1 MSEILELVFSA
12 SFGFS
17 VLRLTT
23 PILLAALASVI
34 SERAGV
40 GNITMEGTMLI
51 SAFTG
56 VVVSAYTGSAW
67 LGFAAGIAAGA
78 ISGYLLAYI
87 IFKLQVNDIL
97 AGIAINLLGSGG
109 TVFFLFALTGV
120 RGISTSLSSK
130 VMPSVDI
137 PFIKDIPV
145 LGEIL
150 SGHNIVTYMSFVMVI
165 LVWFILFRTP
175 LGLRIRSV
183 GENPDAAKS
192 VGVNVYRTKSI
203 ALTIAGVLS
212 GMGGV
217 YMSMGYVSWF
227 AKDLTAGRGW
237 IGIAAAAMS
246 GQHPVGAAVASLFF
260 GVADATANT
269 LQTINLPSQLVLM
282 IPYVVTL
289 LAMCVYAYYRLQKK
303 KRLAK
308 GKASLAKAP
317 AQ

>member
-1 MSEILELVFSA
+1 MNEVLNLVFST
-12 SFGFS
+12 SFAFS

-34 SERAGV
+34 SERAGI

-51 SAFTG
+51 SAFMG

-67 LGFAAGIAAGA
+67 LGFLAGVVIG
-78 ISGYLLAYI
+78 GLTGWLLSYI

-97 AGIAINLLGSGG
+97 AGIAVNLIGSGG
-109 TVFFLFALTGV
+109 TVFLLFALTGV

-130 VMPSVDI
+130 VMPSIDI
-137 PFIKDIPV
+137 PLLKDVPV
-145 LGEIL
+145 LGDIL
-150 SGHNIVTYMSFVMVI
+150 SGHNIITYLSFVMVAVI
-165 LVWFILFRTP
+165 WFLLFKTA

-192 VGVNVYRTKSI
+192 VGVNVYKTKSI
-203 ALTIAGVLS
+203 ALIIAGVLS

-246 GQHPVGAAVASLFF
+246 GMHPVGAMAASVFF
-260 GVADATANT
+260 GIADAAANT

-289 LAMCVYAYYRLQKK
+289 IAMCVYAYYRLQRKK
-303 KRLAK
+303 KLTKNK
-308 GKASLAKAP
+308 G
-317 AQ
+317 

>member
-1 MSEILELVFSA
+1 MNEILDMIFSVPFA
-12 SFGFS
+12 FS

-56 VVVSAYTGSAW
+56 VVISAYTGSAW
-67 LGFAAGIAAGA
+67 LGFAAGIIIG
-78 ISGYLLAYI
+78 GLTGWLLSYI
-87 IFKLQVNDIL
+87 IFKLKVDDIL
-97 AGIAINLLGSGG
+97 AGLAINLIGSGG
-109 TVFFLFALTGV
+109 TVFLLFALTGV
-120 RGISTSLSSK
+120 RGISTALSSK
-130 VMPSVDI
+130 VMPTVDI
-137 PFIKDIPV
+137 PLIKDIPV
-145 LGEIL
+145 LGGIL
-150 SGHNIVTYMSFVMVI
+150 SGHNIITYLSFIMVFI
-165 LVWFILFRTP
+165 VWFMLFKTA

-192 VGVNVYRTKSI
+192 VGVNVFKTKSI
-203 ALTIAGVLS
+203 ALITAGILS

-246 GQHPVGAAVASLFF
+246 GQHPVVATVAAVFF
-260 GVADATANT
+260 GIADATANT

-289 LAMCVYAYYRLQKK
+289 LAMCIYAYYRLQRKK
-303 KRLAK
+303 KLTK
-308 GKASLAKAP
+308 EKA
-317 AQ
+317 

>member
-145 LGEIL
+145 LGEII

-308 GKASLAKAP
+308 GKASLAKAR

>member
-1 MSEILELVFSA
+1 MSEVLELVFSA

-145 LGEIL
+145 LGEII

-269 LQTINLPSQLVLM
+269 LPTINLPSQLVLM

-303 KRLAK
+303 KRLAR

>member
-1 MSEILELVFSA
+1 MNEVLDLVFSA
-12 SFGFS
+12 AFGFS

-56 VVVSAYTGSAW
+56 VLVSAYTGSAW
-67 LGFAAGIAAGA
+67 LGFFAGV
-78 ISGYLLAYI
+78 LLGGLTGWLLSYI

-97 AGIAINLLGSGG
+97 AGIAINLVGSGG
-109 TVFFLFALTGV
+109 TVFLLFALTGV
-120 RGISTSLSSK
+120 RGISTSLTSQ
-130 VMPSVDI
+130 VMPSVELPI
-137 PFIKDIPV
+137 IKDIPV
-145 LGEIL
+145 LGGIL
-150 SGHNIVTYMSFVMVI
+150 SGHNVVTYLSFLAVVV
-165 LVWFILFRTP
+165 VWFILFKTV

-192 VGVNVYRTKSI
+192 VGINVYRTKTI
-203 ALTIAGVLS
+203 ALTMAGILS

-246 GQHPVGAAVASLFF
+246 GQHPVGSAIASVFF
-260 GVADATANT
+260 GVADAAANT

-282 IPYVVTL
+282 LPYVVTL
-289 LAMCVYAYYRLQKK
+289 AAMCIYAYAGLKK
-303 KRLAK
+303 KQRQQK
-308 GKASLAKAP
+308 EKV
-317 AQ
+317 

>member
-67 LGFAAGIAAGA
+67 LGFAAAIAAGA
-78 ISGYLLAYI
+78 VSGYLLAYI

-145 LGEIL
+145 LGEII

-308 GKASLAKAP
+308 GKAELAKAP

>member
-1 MSEILELVFSA
+1 MVI
-12 SFGFS
+12 GG
-17 VLRLTT
+17 LTGW
-23 PILLAALASVI
+23 LLS
-34 SERAGV
+34 
-40 GNITMEGTMLI
+40 
-51 SAFTG
+51 
-56 VVVSAYTGSAW
+56 
-67 LGFAAGIAAGA
+67 
-78 ISGYLLAYI
+78 YI

-97 AGIAINLLGSGG
+97 AGIAINLIGSGG
-109 TVFFLFALTGV
+109 TVFLLFALTGV

-130 VMPSVDI
+130 VMPSIDI
-137 PFIKDIPV
+137 PFIRDIPI

-150 SGHNIVTYMSFVMVI
+150 SGHNIITYLSFVTVI
-165 LVWFILFRTP
+165 VIWFLLFKTA

-192 VGVNVYRTKSI
+192 VGVNVYKTKSI

-246 GQHPVGAAVASLFF
+246 GMHPVGAMVASVFF
-260 GVADATANT
+260 GIADAAANT

-289 LAMCVYAYYRLQKK
+289 IAMCVYAYFRLQRKK
-303 KRLAK
+303 KLARK
-308 GKASLAKAP
+308 KA
-317 AQ
+317 

>member
-1 MSEILELVFSA
+1 MNEVLELVFST
-12 SFGFS
+12 SFAFS

-34 SERAGV
+34 SERAGI

-51 SAFTG
+51 SACMG

-67 LGFAAGIAAGA
+67 LGFLGGVVIG
-78 ISGYLLAYI
+78 GLTGWLLSYI

-97 AGIAINLLGSGG
+97 AGIAINLIGSGG
-109 TVFFLFALTGV
+109 TVFLLFALTGV

-130 VMPSVDI
+130 VMPSIDI
-137 PFIKDIPV
+137 PFIRDIPI

-150 SGHNIVTYMSFVMVI
+150 SGHNIITYLSFVTVI
-165 LVWFILFRTP
+165 VIWFLLFKTA

-192 VGVNVYRTKSI
+192 VGVNVYKTKSI

-246 GQHPVGAAVASLFF
+246 GMHPVGAMVASVFF
-260 GVADATANT
+260 GIADAAANT

-289 LAMCVYAYYRLQKK
+289 IAMCVYAYFRLQRKK
-303 KRLAK
+303 KLARK
-308 GKASLAKAP
+308 KA
-317 AQ
+317 

>member
-145 LGEIL
+145 LGEII

>member
-1 MSEILELVFSA
+1 MNEVLDLIFSA

-67 LGFAAGIAAGA
+67 LGFAAAIAAGA
-78 ISGYLLAYI
+78 VSGYLLAYI

-145 LGEIL
+145 LGQII

-308 GKASLAKAP
+308 GKAGLAKAA

>member
-145 LGEIL
+145 LGEII

-260 GVADATANT
+260 GVADATANA

-308 GKASLAKAP
+308 GKSELAKAP